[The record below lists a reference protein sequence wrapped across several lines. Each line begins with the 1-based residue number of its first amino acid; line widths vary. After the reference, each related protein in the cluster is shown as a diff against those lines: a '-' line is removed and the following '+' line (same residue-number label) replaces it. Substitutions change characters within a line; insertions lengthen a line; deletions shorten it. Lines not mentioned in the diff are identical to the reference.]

1 MHAIFS
7 IGSNL
12 GDRLAHLTQARDAL
26 ARLPQTRLLAC
37 SRVYET
43 EPMDVPTAIQNPD
56 FLNAVVIVETSVEV
70 HALALAMHNIEAQIG
85 RTPSTFRNAP
95 RVIDIDLIA
104 GDVLALDEPD
114 LQIPHPRAAI
124 RRFVLEPLAELRPDL
139 ILPSQPRSIRELLAA
154 LPTSP
159 RVKIAPEQWDPLR
172 SCS

>member
-12 GDRLAHLTQARDAL
+12 GDRLALLTQARDAF
-26 ARLPQTRLLAC
+26 ARLPHTRLLAC

-43 EPMDVPTAIQNPD
+43 EPVDVPTAIHNPD
-56 FLNAVVIVETSVEV
+56 FLNAIVIVETSVEV

-85 RTPSTFRNAP
+85 RTPSAFRNAP

-104 GDVLALDEPD
+104 CDALALDESD
-114 LQIPHPRAAI
+114 LQLPHPRTAI

-139 ILPSQPRSIRELLAA
+139 ILPGQSRTIRQLLAT
-154 LPTSP
+154 LPATP
-159 RVKIAPEQWDPLR
+159 RVTIAPEQWN
-172 SCS
+172 SFI